1 MINRMATGYSLDY
14 FLIEG
19 TGLMFAG
26 LIQGVT
32 GFGIGLV
39 AVGVLLIYYPPAVVI
54 PSLVGVY
61 IFTSIVLLYENRV
74 SLNKKIMRAS
84 LLLSSPSL
92 VLALL
97 GMIAGSFLL
106 KTISSKSLT
115 LMIGI
120 FISLFSLYSFFR
132 TALNDKPARADGLI
146 NRNIKRENI
155 LCYSASSIGGLLEGL
170 LGLGGPPIVIYLVH
184 KKLDSKI
191 FIATLSAFFLWVNP
205 LRLIH
210 YIILGFI
217 DFEVVKLILFI
228 FIFVAVGLLLGIF
241 IRKRLIS
248 ERKFGMVVIVLLF
261 VIGMSLIFRSFQ

>member
-1 MINRMATGYSLDY
+1 VAYSLNY
-14 FLIEG
+14 LLIEG
-19 TGLMFAG
+19 TGLMLAG

-39 AVGVLLIYYPPAVVI
+39 AVGILLIYHPPAVVI

-61 IFTSIVLLYENRV
+61 IFTSVVLLYENRV
-74 SLNKKIMRAS
+74 SLNRKIMGGS
-84 LLLSSPSL
+84 LLLSFPSL

-97 GMIAGSFLL
+97 GMIGGSFLL
-106 KTISSKSLT
+106 KTISSESLT

-132 TALNDKPARADGLI
+132 ARLNDKLALAGGLA
-146 NRNIKRENI
+146 NRNETKERI

-170 LGLGGPPIVIYLVH
+170 LGLGGPPIVIYLVY
-184 KKLDSKI
+184 KRLDSKI

-210 YIILGFI
+210 YVILGFI
-217 DFEVVKLILFI
+217 DFEVVKLLLFI
-228 FIFVAVGLLLGIF
+228 FIFVAVGLLSGIF
-241 IRKRLIS
+241 IRKRLMTES
-248 ERKFGMVVIVLLF
+248 KFRMVVVTLLLA
-261 VIGMSLIFRSFQ
+261 IGMSLIFRSLQ